1 MFVSSARSLK
11 VINAAGVA
19 KIQRNMLALQQTMRS
34 INQSPADGV
43 LHLSSVYW
51 DMYNQDPKVSCLGKC
66 QADGQDILENLRT
79 MTKPP
84 FSFEDYNTMLNLI
97 CKTDTLSSPDTLPS
111 SSDLNTYLIDLH
123 ALMPCP

>member
-1 MFVSSARSLK
+1 MSHLIDHMFVSSARSLK

-51 DMYNQDPKVSCLGKC
+51 DMYNQDPKVSYPGNVKLTGR
-66 QADGQDILENLRT
+66 ISWRT
-79 MTKPP
+79 
-84 FSFEDYNTMLNLI
+84 
-97 CKTDTLSSPDTLPS
+97 
-111 SSDLNTYLIDLH
+111 
-123 ALMPCP
+123 

>member
-1 MFVSSARSLK
+1 MSHLIDHMFVSSARSLK

-51 DMYNQDPKVSCLGKC
+51 DMYNQDPKVSCLETAK
-66 QADGQDILENLRT
+66 
-79 MTKPP
+79 
-84 FSFEDYNTMLNLI
+84 
-97 CKTDTLSSPDTLPS
+97 
-111 SSDLNTYLIDLH
+111 
-123 ALMPCP
+123 LMARISWRI

>member
-1 MFVSSARSLK
+1 MSHLVDHMFVVSARSLR

-51 DMYNQDPKVSCLGKC
+51 DMYHQDPKVSLG
-66 QADGQDILENLRT
+66 GMISLT
-79 MTKPP
+79 I
-84 FSFEDYNTMLNLI
+84 SG
-97 CKTDTLSSPDTLPS
+97 
-111 SSDLNTYLIDLH
+111 YLGDFTHNDETAVQL
-123 ALMPCP
+123 